1 VPPKPG
7 CDRLDN
13 EMSSLRPLVAPPT
26 EGGATGLALRPMGP
40 IRGAVASPVYTT
52 AHEEEDDGLSGG
64 LSGGLGG

>member
-1 VPPKPG
+1 
-7 CDRLDN
+7 
-13 EMSSLRPLVAPPT
+13 VAPPT